1 MTELYVFSNDSQENS
16 LIQEGNEREEPMKGG
31 GISIT
36 KWFQQKTDV
45 LNDSQ
50 QYSFFDHLAIP
61 LGLQCF
67 HTDSLPFNEKSI
79 DEEDEPI
86 QDHVFDR
93 LFFLSAKET
102 SDSKKRTTRKK
113 NRKTI

>member
-1 MTELYVFSNDSQENS
+1 MTELYVFSNDAQENT
-16 LIQEGNEREEPMKGG
+16 LDQKVDEGEPMKGG
-31 GISIT
+31 GVNIS
-36 KWFQQKTDV
+36 KWFQRKSNV
-45 LNDSQ
+45 LSDSQ

-67 HTDSLPFNEKSI
+67 HTDSARTEEKSG
-79 DEEDEPI
+79 EEEETPI

-102 SDSKKRTTRKK
+102 PDSKKRNTRKK
-113 NRKTI
+113 NRKTM